1 MRPIVFGHAGITE
14 TRRAFFA
21 SVRRISRRRPEVAP
35 PERQLTTRE
44 TGFSLRVLP
53 QALEIANEALFRQ
66 PDTVLGR
73 EFLTRTFGVGE
84 VEAVE
89 IDRRRGT
96 GRVLFE
102 RGVPASEVLRKLKA
116 ALVAGR
122 APDEAQGGADTL
134 YLAHD
139 KPARIRVTRVGDVLS
154 TWKVASQS
162 RNRIRLTHPLLKNR
176 RDVAYRLEEEL
187 TTIYGVR
194 TFRTNIL
201 TASVVIHF
209 RPGSLTPAR
218 LVRHLEA
225 AWPRLVSGLEGPPS
239 LKRFFAA
246 TSMLGLA
253 FTGQFLVPALL
264 PVALVGVAIYG
275 FPNVVG
281 ALKLIRRGHVAL
293 PVLYTGT
300 LTFTLLSGLPFS
312 ATLMASLMQW
322 WPRWGYRTITTSQRR
337 IFANLRQRITWA
349 KLATDG
355 GPEVEVAIDRLKAGD
370 VICVD
375 EDEVVPV
382 DGVIVSG
389 LAAIDEE
396 ALTGRA
402 GAFDKAPGD
411 PVFAAT
417 FVKAGRIQVRVTHQG
432 ADSQAGHIAEQLPHG
447 FFRDLPSSSEAEDVA
462 NGLVAPTLA
471 LASLNLIVT
480 GNVQPSQS
488 SLRPDYATSPRLAAQ
503 FAALFGLSDGLRRGL
518 LFRDPAALDRLPA
531 TDLYIFDDSTALERR
546 RITVGEVLVARGASS
561 EAVLSYAASAFPSFQ
576 NERARSLMER
586 CLRLGVPLQEIAER
600 RREAG
605 VIEYR
610 DADGGWIQVAAPAWI
625 DAQKIRVPAAL
636 AKAVR
641 LSPSA
646 WADARKQVPHAE
658 PQLRPLWVLR
668 EGTLLGLV
676 TFHRAGE
683 LEVCEVVGTLRARN
697 PNARFLL
704 ISKSP
709 QAKAAALAAEM
720 GIATAFGGLTPPE
733 KARIVREFGKRT
745 MWIGNGADP
754 EAAACIEASTVSIS
768 VAGAASVT
776 ADKADV
782 VLLQPTTHGL
792 VSVRRLG
799 RRHRKFLKESYR
811 AVFAANLL
819 CLGGAFFA
827 EFTTLTVALVSNFGT
842 GGVFA
847 AHRKQLTD
855 LATRMEKKMGT
866 RLSAEAEEL
875 EEAEEGARDELES
888 FEEYGG
894 HPHDSEPDREVP
906 V

>member
-1 MRPIVFGHAGITE
+1 MVKRNS
-14 TRRAFFA
+14 RL
-21 SVRRISRRRPEVAP
+21 SRRIPKEASRTQVVPVESTAI
-35 PERQLTTRE
+35 
-44 TGFSLRVLP
+44 RVLP
-53 QALEIANEALFRQ
+53 QAIEIRNSALFGEA
-66 PDTVLGR
+66 DTPLIR
-73 EFLTRTFGVGE
+73 DFLARSFGVSE
-84 VEAVE
+84 VDAIE
-89 IDRRRGT
+89 IDSRRGT
-96 GRVLFE
+96 GRVHYGRDLE
-102 RGVPASEVLRKLKA
+102 GPAILRKLKA
-116 ALVAGR
+116 SLVAGKN
-122 APDEAQGGADTL
+122 AIPSLETGSL
-134 YLAHD
+134 YLTQS
-139 KPARIRVTRVGDVLS
+139 KPAKIRVTRFGDVLS
-154 TWKVASQS
+154 TWTISSQS

-187 TTIYGVR
+187 TAIFGVR
-194 TFRTNIL
+194 SFRTNIFS
-201 TASVVIHF
+201 ASVTIHF
-209 RPGSLTPAR
+209 RPGSLTAER
-218 LVRHLEA
+218 LVRHLEG
-225 AWPRLVSGLEGPPS
+225 AWPRLVSGLEAPPS
-239 LKRFFAA
+239 PKRFLAA
-246 TSMLGLA
+246 TSMLTLA
-253 FTGQFLVPALL
+253 FTGQFLVPSLL
-264 PVALVGVAIYG
+264 PVALVAVTIYG
-275 FPNVVG
+275 FPNLIG

-293 PVLYTGT
+293 PVLYSGT

-312 ATLMASLMQW
+312 ATLMASMMQW

-349 KLATDG
+349 RLATNGDT
-355 GPEVEVAIDRLKAGD
+355 EVEIDIDQLKAGD
-370 VICVD
+370 VIRVD

-382 DGVIVSG
+382 DGIIVSG

-411 PVFAAT
+411 PVYAAT
-417 FVKAGRIQVRVTHQG
+417 FVRAGQIHVRVTHKG
-432 ADSQAGHIAEQLPHG
+432 ADSRAGHIAEQLPHG
-447 FFRDLPSSSEAEDVA
+447 YFRELPSSGEAEDVA

-471 LASLNLIVT
+471 LAGLNLLVT

-488 SLRPDYATSPRLAAQ
+488 ALRPDYATSPRLAAQ

-518 LFRDPAALDRLPA
+518 LFRDAAALDRLPS
-531 TDLYIFDDSTALERR
+531 TDIYIFDDSPALERR
-546 RITVGEVLVARGASS
+546 RIAVGDVLPAPGSS
-561 EAVLSYAASAFPSFQ
+561 TEEVLSYAASAFPSFQ

-586 CLRLGVPLQEIAER
+586 CLRLGLPLLEISER

-610 DADGGWIQVAAPAWI
+610 DADGKWIQVAAPAWI
-625 DAQKIRVPAAL
+625 AAQKNIRVPKTLAA
-636 AKAVR
+636 AIKK
-641 LSPSA
+641 SPSA
-646 WADARKQVPHAE
+646 WEDASSRTPHAE

-668 EGTLLGLV
+668 DGNLLGVV

-683 LEVCEVVGTLRARN
+683 LEVTEVIGTLRARN

-704 ISKSP
+704 ISKSS
-709 QAKAAALAAEM
+709 QQQINTVAAEI
-720 GIATAFGGLTPPE
+720 GIASAFGGLTPSD
-733 KARIVREFGKRT
+733 KARIVRDFGKRT

-754 EAAACIEASTVSIS
+754 AAADCIAASTVSVS
-768 VAGAASVT
+768 VAGAPTLTTDQAN
-776 ADKADV
+776 V
-782 VLLQPTTHGL
+782 VILQPTTRGL

-847 AHRKQLTD
+847 AHRKQLND

-866 RLSAEAEEL
+866 RLSAEIEDQEE
-875 EEAEEGARDELES
+875 EEDGTPDELES

-894 HPHDSEPDREVP
+894 HPHDREPDREVA